1 MQLDLGWYVFRRLP
15 FPSIFSPVVIEA
27 NQTSGVT
34 PKQGRR
40 VGDTNSQGSRGKVGA
55 VGYSSFAETSK
66 SSRWKANMTET
77 RPKRP

>member
-40 VGDTNSQGSRGKVGA
+40 VGTRKAKEVGEKWGQWGIR
-55 VGYSSFAETSK
+55 VS
-66 SSRWKANMTET
+66 
-77 RPKRP
+77 PKRPNPRGGRLI